1 MINNIQRSASLFLV
15 KNIFSFLLTF
25 IALFITMPYPLQ
37 PLQLSL
43 LSMVTIGIPSFIL
56 ALEPNHEMVH
66 GKFIQNVLRAALP
79 GGLSDL
85 LLILGIEAFVFA
97 FELPIGTLTTLTT
110 LLLLAVGM
118 AVLWDVCKP
127 FTVAL
132 EVLWGGMLIFGRCGD
147 RAAGRVPR
155 PGTSGY
161 ARYTDFDR
169 LFAACCAD
177 AAQHGARPD
186 RRWRC
191 RYACVE
197 ASAAKEQ
204 SGRKLLNFR
213 AGAQ

>member
-1 MINNIQRSASLFLV
+1 MV

-127 FTVAL
+127 FTVAHG
-132 EVLWGGMLIFGRCGD
+132 VLWGGMLIWPVRRSRCW
-147 RAAGRVPR
+147 AGSSAWNVWI
-155 PGTSGY
+155 
-161 ARYTDFDR
+161 
-169 LFAACCAD
+169 CA
-177 AAQHGARPD
+177 G
-186 RRWRC
+186 C
-191 RYACVE
+191 
-197 ASAAKEQ
+197 
-204 SGRKLLNFR
+204 
-213 AGAQ
+213 